1 MRARIT
7 SDAGALAVSSL
18 LSEWRAVASRVAAHY
33 KRWKD
38 PINKIRAAILANEK
52 EDTGFCAEK
61 INAATTALNAWRAEK
76 DAARVAAQRALEAL
90 EAAQVRA
97 RAAIDESDD
106 YDPIEALSS
115 RQEAISAVEAA
126 DASPD
131 LDAIPIDSYSARV
144 DDAKALVCAIA
155 AGTVSLDAFIPNMAL
170 LNDYARQSGEALR
183 IPGVSVV
190 KTTTYRR
197 KSSRG

>member
-1 MRARIT
+1 M
-7 SDAGALAVSSL
+7 VSGL
-18 LSEWRAVASRVAAHY
+18 VSEWRGVAARVAAYY

-52 EDTGFCAEK
+52 EDTGVCADK
-61 INAATTALNAWRAEK
+61 IAAGTAALNIWRSEK
-76 DAARVAAQRALEAL
+76 EAVRVAAQQALEAL
-90 EAAQVRA
+90 EAAQARA
-97 RAAIDESDD
+97 RDEIGESDD

-115 RQEAISAVEAA
+115 RQKAVSAVEAA

-131 LDAIPIDSYSARV
+131 LEAIPIDSYGARV

-183 IPGVSVV
+183 IPGVTVV

-197 KSSRG
+197 KGR